1 MDSGQTNDRPSRLRV
16 IFLALSAAGVGA
28 CAVGASLH
36 YTKRAWGNPAHLG
49 GWLLGMLFLVLAFA
63 PRPSRIITSLR
74 SSLKGRTAFFAFW
87 ILFFTATHL
96 WHFGRA
102 PWNGNGLFDESGWD
116 LWFLK
121 DYVIGHPF
129 QPAWFHSP
137 ISRETLFHYYLLP
150 FFNLFGYNILAYET
164 GLFVIWAATFLF
176 TLLLVDLLFKSYV
189 VTSVTALA
197 FNFLPFAFIYT
208 FAGYRYPMA
217 TALCVGSLYFLHRGF
232 KRDLP
237 FDLALGGLAAGLCLA
252 SSISGKQYLVVLVLC
267 AVLYPIFNRGP
278 ARWNFKWN
286 AIAIVA
292 YSWLVA
298 ATPILCYIFF
308 NRNAYTLYENSF
320 IHTFWQALRGHPE
333 PNTLSFYFKQLWD
346 CFFHIPGNRFFI
358 PDVLPIPLAY
368 YLFLVP
374 GIGLALWRKRFEIV
388 LLGTVPVAGA
398 LIATAYENR
407 LLLAIPFWIVLMA
420 FPLAALINLKARPRV
435 KLALS
440 GLAALVLAAGLVPSI
455 RYIKGKMRNPF
466 TVHHYAQ
473 QQVAVSRFLRQVVA
487 GIQPS
492 NPPRLERDE
501 FNRVSGVEPSFDTL
515 ICQIEAYSIIHLFL
529 HDYDDTKI
537 LSFSGG
543 LPYNVMPEA
552 DIWSANRMA
561 VASYIPSGKDL
572 KLIWEMNP
580 KLNRILKRFE
590 SARDLA
596 TEESLSCVF
605 AGRQRTF
612 YVLNV
617 RAANVPAFR
626 ERVRAMPPS
635 L

>member
-1 MDSGQTNDRPSRLRV
+1 
-16 IFLALSAAGVGA
+16 
-28 CAVGASLH
+28 
-36 YTKRAWGNPAHLG
+36 
-49 GWLLGMLFLVLAFA
+49 
-63 PRPSRIITSLR
+63 
-74 SSLKGRTAFFAFW
+74 
-87 ILFFTATHL
+87 
-96 WHFGRA
+96 
-102 PWNGNGLFDESGWD
+102 
-116 LWFLK
+116 
-121 DYVIGHPF
+121 
-129 QPAWFHSP
+129 
-137 ISRETLFHYYLLP
+137 
-150 FFNLFGYNILAYET
+150 
-164 GLFVIWAATFLF
+164 
-176 TLLLVDLLFKSYV
+176 
-189 VTSVTALA
+189 
-197 FNFLPFAFIYT
+197 
-208 FAGYRYPMA
+208 
-217 TALCVGSLYFLHRGF
+217 
-232 KRDLP
+232 
-237 FDLALGGLAAGLCLA
+237 
-252 SSISGKQYLVVLVLC
+252 
-267 AVLYPIFNRGP
+267 
-278 ARWNFKWN
+278 
-286 AIAIVA
+286 
-292 YSWLVA
+292 
-298 ATPILCYIFF
+298 
-308 NRNAYTLYENSF
+308 
-320 IHTFWQALRGHPE
+320 
-333 PNTLSFYFKQLWD
+333 
-346 CFFHIPGNRFFI
+346 
-358 PDVLPIPLAY
+358 
-368 YLFLVP
+368 
-374 GIGLALWRKRFEIV
+374 LALWRKRFEIV